1 MIIETTTL
9 DTPAGPLT
17 LIAENDSVIAAGFT
31 PDATPLR
38 ARLSPRHRAAD
49 VVDRRELGDITAAI
63 EAYFAGDVRA
73 IDRLPVGQPGGPF
86 VTEAWQALRD
96 IPAGTTLTY
105 TQLAGRAG
113 RPAAV
118 RAAGSACARNL
129 IAPIVPCHRALRSD
143 GSLGG
148 YYWGLPV
155 KRWLLAHEAR
165 HAA

>member
-1 MIIETTTL
+1 MIIETATL

-17 LIAENDSVIAAGFT
+17 LIAENDEVIAAGFT
-31 PDATPLR
+31 PDAAPLR

-49 VVDRRELGDITAAI
+49 VVDRRELGDITTAV

-73 IDRLPVGQPGGPF
+73 IDRLPVGQPGGRF

>member
-1 MIIETTTL
+1 MIIETATM

-17 LIAENDSVIAAGFT
+17 LIAENDAVIAAGFT
-31 PDATPLR
+31 PDATSLR
-38 ARLSPRHRAAD
+38 ARLSPRHRTAD
-49 VVDRRELGDITAAI
+49 VVDRRELGDITAAVGS
-63 EAYFAGDVRA
+63 YFAGDVAA
-73 IDRLPVGQPGGPF
+73 IDRLAVGQPGGPF
-86 VTEAWQALRD
+86 ITEAWQALRA

-113 RPAAV
+113 RPTAV